1 MALDRAVLPVAGTG
15 GGPAGTETPDTP
27 ASISGPSVHL
37 EYGDTDWPYLA
48 CGKWARTPRIERTRD
63 LCAVTCKGCRRT
75 RLWRW
80 KTGQLA
86 ELFPVVS
93 R

>member
-1 MALDRAVLPVAGTG
+1 MALDRAVLAMAGRTQG
-15 GGPAGTETPDTP
+15 AAGTETPDS
-27 ASISGPSVHL
+27 AQAVSGPPVHL

-63 LCAVTCKGCRRT
+63 LCAVTCKGCQRT

-80 KTGQLA
+80 KTGTLA